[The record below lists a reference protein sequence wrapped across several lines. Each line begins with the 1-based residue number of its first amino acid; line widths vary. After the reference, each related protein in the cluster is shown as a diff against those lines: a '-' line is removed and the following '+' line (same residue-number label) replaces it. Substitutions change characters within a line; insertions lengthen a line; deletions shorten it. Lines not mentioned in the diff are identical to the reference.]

1 MFTTC
6 SRQALRHGLEALGP
20 RTSSPTPLRCAPSVT
35 KAGQTQIA
43 AAISRIEHNAGNVT
57 IETLLKVPRVLGSSL
72 DIRLTAA

>member
-1 MFTTC
+1 VLR
-6 SRQALRHGLEALGP
+6 RQRKL
-20 RTSSPTPLRCAPSVT
+20 S
-35 KAGQTQIA
+35 QTRIA